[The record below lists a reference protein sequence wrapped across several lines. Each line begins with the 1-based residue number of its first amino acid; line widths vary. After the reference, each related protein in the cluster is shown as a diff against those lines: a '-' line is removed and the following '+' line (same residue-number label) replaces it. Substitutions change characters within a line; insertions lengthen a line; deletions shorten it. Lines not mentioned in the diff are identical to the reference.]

1 MKKLFLSVF
10 LILVLAACVS
20 YQYGEV
26 TYQTAD
32 AALNK
37 MRSDTAARLANVQKS
52 TNPIGGRAKVVVPN
66 RTLIERDYIIKRGE
80 VSADSIKYIVDVTEI
95 DFQNTIDGIEKSELF
110 DSVTEFK
117 LNDTTNPSIEDYDY
131 LIWMYAKK
139 NNQNQ
144 WYVKAKSSEKQSPIQ
159 FDMGLQKDQ
168 RLNSMISSI
177 EETILK
183 LGQYKQ
189 PGGTRAQTSL
199 SSRRIRVAATSEAF
213 GAATE
218 S

>member
-20 YQYGEV
+20 YQYQFDGV

-32 AALNK
+32 AALNE
-37 MRSDTAARLANVQKS
+37 MRSYTAVSLANVQKS

-66 RTLIERDYIIKRGE
+66 RTMIEQVMVVKQGE
-80 VSADSIKYIVDVTEI
+80 VSADSIKYIVDVIEI
-95 DFQNTIDGIEKSELF
+95 AFQSTIDGIKKSELF

-131 LIWMYAKK
+131 LIWMYGKDINTA
-139 NNQNQ
+139 Q
-144 WYVKAKSSEKQSPIQ
+144 WYVKTKSSEKKSPIH

-177 EETILK
+177 EEAILK
-183 LGQYKQ
+183 LGQ
-189 PGGTRAQTSL
+189 
-199 SSRRIRVAATSEAF
+199 
-213 GAATE
+213 
-218 S
+218 